1 MARSVGYQV
10 RVRVEGQLAPGWS
23 SLLAA
28 LEVAVEP
35 DGSTLLSGEVPDQ
48 AALHGLLATIRDLGL
63 SLISVE
69 TVAIARSATVAGG
82 S

>member
-1 MARSVGYQV
+1 MTRSVGYQV
-10 RVRVEGQLAPGWS
+10 RVRVEGMLAPSWS
-23 SLLAA
+23 SLLACLA
-28 LEVAVEP
+28 VAAEP

-69 TVAIARSATVAGG
+69 TVAIPRSAIVTGG

>member
-1 MARSVGYQV
+1 MTRSVGYQV
-10 RVRVEGQLAPGWS
+10 RVRVEGMLAPSWS

-28 LEVAVEP
+28 LDVAAEP

-69 TVAIARSATVAGG
+69 TVAIPRSAIVTGG